1 MYFLLGYFAI
11 NSVVL
16 IVSAAAYVLGE
27 YDPNISDKE
36 NAKGVIMFF
45 FRATYF
51 LSVAALISGLAL
63 AALNY

>member
-16 IVSAAAYVLGE
+16 IVSAAVYALVG
-27 YDPNISDKE
+27 YDPTVSDKE
-36 NAKGVIMFF
+36 NAEGAKVLF

-51 LSVAALISGLAL
+51 LSIAALISGLAL